1 MVRKKSKFRKQL
13 ALQLFVIAGVIYIF
27 IFNYIP
33 MFGLIIAFRNYDIIY
48 GIEGMFTAPWAGLRH
63 FREFFSIIHFRQLLE
78 NTVMISVLKMI
89 FSFPVPIIFAIM
101 LSEMR
106 SIKYKRVVQTCS
118 YLPHFISWVIV
129 AGISFRFLS
138 SAGIINNLL
147 SSLRLISDPL
157 PFLYS
162 PDYFWGLAVVTDIW
176 KSMGWWTIIFLAAI
190 VGVNS
195 DLYEAAKIDGAGRM
209 KRIRYIT
216 LPCIKPTIV
225 IVLVIALGNLF
236 GGGLGGSNFEQSFLL
251 GNAVNAPRSEI
262 LQTYVFRVGL
272 AQGRVAYATAV
283 GLVQSVVS
291 LVLILSSNFIAKKIS
306 GSGLF

>member
-13 ALQLFVIAGVIYIF
+13 ALQLFVLAGIIYIF

-33 MFGLIIAFRNYDIIY
+33 MFGLVIAFRRFDIID
-48 GIEGMFTAPWAGLRH
+48 GIGGMFTAQWIGFAH
-63 FREFFSIIHFRQLLE
+63 FREFFGIINFWQLVE
-78 NTVMISVLKMI
+78 NTVGISVLKMI
-89 FSFPVPIIFAIM
+89 FAFPVPIIFAIM

-106 SIKYKRVVQTCS
+106 TIKYKRVVQTCS

-138 SAGIINNLL
+138 LGGIINSFLT
-147 SSLRLISDPL
+147 SLRLISEPI
-157 PFLYS
+157 PFLSS
-162 PDYFWGLAVVTDIW
+162 PDHFWGLAVVSDIW

-190 VGVNS
+190 VGVSS

-209 KRIRYIT
+209 KRIWYIT

-225 IVLVIALGNLF
+225 IVLILALGNLL

-251 GNAVNAPRSEI
+251 GNALNAPRSDI
-262 LQTYVFRVGL
+262 IQTYVFRVGL

-283 GLVQSVVS
+283 GLVQSIIS
-291 LVLILSSNFIAKKIS
+291 LLLILSSNFAAKKIS
-306 GSGLF
+306 GTGLF